1 MLRRLLSAIV
11 LSLPLVAAGL
21 VPLAP
26 ARAEGTPAET
36 GIYLDGRS
44 TLIHYGE
51 SDSLNVRVI
60 SETGVP
66 PDGTVSVEIDGQPI
80 GGGTLSP
87 TPDDIP
93 ASEAVV
99 PLPLLEP
106 GDYEFVLSYAGNE
119 RFAPSTYTYD
129 IWVDKTPS
137 ALALATTPEWI
148 WAGERVTLTAT
159 VDTPFA
165 TAADAATPSGTVTFR
180 YNHTNLAVRPVGPD
194 GTATLTTTDLPAGLV
209 DLVMIYSGDSRYD
222 GDYLARDLEVHQVAT
237 TTELSVTP
245 APATYGD
252 NVRIEAVVRADVTA
266 LGAPT
271 SGSVTFRIDGHSVE
285 VPVTPVGDP
294 GDGVSSA
301 VLERADLAVGTHT
314 VGARFTG
321 TAAFVPSTAAN
332 PGPLVVTRRT
342 TTLTAAPVFLGLN
355 PWLLPK
361 AVLRATL
368 TGNGRQVAGYPVTFT
383 TGKTLLCTATTDAQG
398 VATCDANAQRLGLT
412 LNGGYVAAYSGDAN
426 NTASSARGN
435 LIG

>member
-1 MLRRLLSAIV
+1 MLRRLLSVLV
-11 LSLPLVAAGL
+11 LSLPLVATGL

-26 ARAEGTPAET
+26 AHAEGTLEPT
-36 GIYLDGRS
+36 GIAMSGESWLV
-44 TLIHYGE
+44 TYGE
-51 SDSLNVRVI
+51 PDSVTVQVLA
-60 SETGVP
+60 EHGV
-66 PDGTVSVEIDGQPI
+66 PDGTVSVIIDGTSV
-80 GGGTLSP
+80 GSGTLSP
-87 TPDDIP
+87 AAGGIP
-93 ASEAVV
+93 MGEAVV
-99 PLPLLEP
+99 PLPLITP
-106 GDYEFVLSYAGNE
+106 GEHEITLSYPGNE
-119 RFAPSTYTYD
+119 RFAPSTYTD
-129 IWVDKTPS
+129 IIWVRRAHTVV
-137 ALALATTPEWI
+137 ALKTTPEQAWV
-148 WAGERVTLTAT
+148 GEAVTLTAT
-159 VDTPFA
+159 VDVPPG
-165 TAADAATPSGTVTFR
+165 AAAPGGTVMFR
-180 YNHTNLAVRPVGPD
+180 YDNKGLAVRPIGPD
-194 GTATLTTTDLPAGLV
+194 GTASLTTSNLPAGL
-209 DLVMIYSGDSRYD
+209 LLMEAYYSGDAHYD
-222 GDYLARDLEVHQVAT
+222 GAYSVDHLEVRRVAT
-237 TTELSVTP
+237 HTHLSVTP
-245 APATYGD
+245 SSATYGD
-252 NVRIEAVVRADVTA
+252 NVRMVAVVRADVTA
-266 LGAPT
+266 LGAPS
-271 SGSVTFRIDGHSVE
+271 SGTVTFEIDGRDVE
-285 VPVTPVGDP
+285 VPVTPVGNP

-368 TGNGRQVAGYPVTFT
+368 TGNGRPVAGYPVTFT

>member
-1 MLRRLLSAIV
+1 MLRRLLSALV

-26 ARAEGTPAET
+26 AHAEGTPAET

-44 TLIHYGE
+44 ALINYGE

-60 SETGVP
+60 SENGVP

-87 TPDDIP
+87 APDDIP
-93 ASEAVV
+93 ASEAIV
-99 PLPLLEP
+99 PMPLLEP
-106 GDYEFVLSYAGNE
+106 GEYEFVLSYAGNE
-119 RFAPSTYTYD
+119 RFAPSTYAYD
-129 IWVDKTPS
+129 IWVDQTPS
-137 ALALATTPEWI
+137 TLALATTPEWI

-159 VDTPFA
+159 IDTPFA
-165 TAADAATPSGTVTFR
+165 TVEDAATPSGTVTFR

-209 DLVMIYSGDSRYD
+209 QLEVIYSGDTRYD
-222 GDYLARDLEVHQVAT
+222 GDYLARYLEVRRIAT
-237 TTELSVTP
+237 TTELSIAPT
-245 APATYGD
+245 PATYGD
-252 NVRIEAVVRADVTA
+252 TVRWVAVVRAGVA
-266 LGAPT
+266 SNGAPT
-271 SGSVTFRIDGHSVE
+271 GTVAFWIDGREVE

-301 VLERADLAVGTHT
+301 VLERADLAVGTHP

-321 TAAFVPSTAAN
+321 TAAFERSTAAN
-332 PGPLVVTRRT
+332 PGPLVVARRT
-342 TTLTAAPVFLGLN
+342 TTLTAAPVFLGLH

-368 TGNGRQVAGYPVTFT
+368 TGNGRPVAGYPVTFT

-398 VATCDANAQRLGLT
+398 VATCDGSAQRLALT
-412 LNGGYVAAYSGDAN
+412 LNGGYVAAYAGDAN